1 MNDIENM
8 INDEPSPDKKLKKST
23 YNHMD
28 DDLNLDNY
36 EGGSDDEWDNF
47 ENEIAGP
54 PVPLQSTQQTR

>member
-8 INDEPSPDKKLKKST
+8 INDEPSPNKKMKKAT

-36 EGGSDDEWDNF
+36 EGGSDDEWGDF

-54 PVPLQSTQQTR
+54 PVPVQST

>member
-1 MNDIENM
+1 MNDIEDM
-8 INDEPSPDKKLKKST
+8 MQDDPSPNKKLKQST

-54 PVPLQSTQQTR
+54 PGVTQQPKQSQ